1 MRGTQRE
8 SEREREREREV
19 GEKGEDG
26 SESGAKQAV
35 RVKSTMEDIL
45 SSEKKSWSGWV
56 GVGCG
61 ERHRHT
67 LGLLCALYV
76 LLKPQSHTSM
86 THFLQ

>member
-1 MRGTQRE
+1 MAKCAG
-8 SEREREREREV
+8 

-56 GVGCG
+56 GVGWTTA
-61 ERHRHT
+61 R
-67 LGLLCALYV
+67 
-76 LLKPQSHTSM
+76 
-86 THFLQ
+86 